1 MVSRQRRPALVL
13 ALLLVVPL
21 VAGTGAA
28 APGTWLAQE
37 TPEPPT
43 VDNTVTRIELAADGS
58 ARWTVT
64 IRTRLDTRDDVEA
77 YRAFQARFRE
87 NTSRFLGPFET
98 RIANVVASAADATD
112 RPMTATAFTAETRI
126 QEVPRR
132 WGIVEYGFT
141 WNAFAAVEDDAVVM
155 GDAFAGGFFLAV
167 NDTLVVVPPADY
179 TVATVEPAPTQRG
192 ERAVG
197 WTGRQD
203 FADGRPLVRAVPA
216 DAAVDGPAGDGS
228 TNLVSPPMYLGL
240 AAVGLALLVGLGAL
254 AYRRRSG
261 AGATPASAGWT
272 AQTDEE
278 RVLELLEARGGRV
291 PQAAFVEAF
300 DWSTSKTS
308 RLLTRMAEEGTVE
321 KLQLG
326 RENLIQLPDED
337 D

>member
-1 MVSRQRRPALVL
+1 MVSRQRRPALAL
-13 ALLLVVPL
+13 ALLLVLPL

-28 APGTWLAQE
+28 APGTPLAQE
-37 TPEPPT
+37 TPTPPA

-64 IRTRLDTRDDVEA
+64 IRTRLDTQADVEA
-77 YRAFQARFRE
+77 YESFQARFRE

-98 RIANVVASAADATD
+98 RIANVVESAADATG

-141 WNAFAAVEDDAVVM
+141 WDAFAAVEGDAVVM
-155 GDAFAGGFFLAV
+155 GDAFVGGFFLAA
-167 NDTLVVVPPADY
+167 NDTLVVAPPADY
-179 TVATVEPAPTQRG
+179 TITSVEPAPSQRG

-203 FADGRPLVRAVPA
+203 FADGRPLVRAVPV
-216 DAAVDGPAGDGS
+216 DAVGDGPGDDGS
-228 TNLVSPPMYLGL
+228 TRPVISPMYLGV
-240 AAVGLALLVGLGAL
+240 AAVGLALLVGLA
-254 AYRRRSG
+254 AIVYRRRSG
-261 AGATPASAGWT
+261 SGATPEPARAT

-326 RENLIQLPDED
+326 RENLIQLPDEE
-337 D
+337 